1 MDPHCPSSYITAK
14 GGIIPLSYS
23 TSLPILPSLWKGAVA
38 CTGLLCYHALRY
50 VYHISFALPYR
61 IKLILLTIFVG
72 NINEPVVIQIGKPV
86 ARRAELHPGLEES
99 CLFLHFDKWHQG
111 SSRGNWGVTVTD
123 KEHNYHTM
131 MKEPWWELVA
141 PLITV
146 LFPPASN
153 VRKNTQWHVC
163 KRASTKLLSGK
174 INGGSCSP
182 HSDLRGQLVTA
193 PWRCWGQQCSGSVSW
208 RDGERHPHAPPTLG
222 GEKKKCRRMSSVLLA
237 EWPLYGGKLISSFCC
252 C

>member
-1 MDPHCPSSYITAK
+1 
-14 GGIIPLSYS
+14 
-23 TSLPILPSLWKGAVA
+23 
-38 CTGLLCYHALRY
+38 
-50 VYHISFALPYR
+50 
-61 IKLILLTIFVG
+61 
-72 NINEPVVIQIGKPV
+72 
-86 ARRAELHPGLEES
+86 
-99 CLFLHFDKWHQG
+99 
-111 SSRGNWGVTVTD
+111 
-123 KEHNYHTM
+123 M

-222 GEKKKCRRMSSVLLA
+222 GKKKNVGECPLCSWLSDLCMEESWFPTFAAVKEAETLMIKLTTVLRTSSNQFYTVHVTLCTII
-237 EWPLYGGKLISSFCC
+237 EWKK
-252 C
+252 